1 MLLSKVNRVKLDYRK
16 ESLRRKT
23 LTKNSFG
30 DIYTSM
36 AFEKVLRELVKK
48 KGLRKVAQ
56 DLGINHGSLYRSI
69 MDGSNVGLDRIEAIL
84 TLFGYELKLSKR
96 KEARPIKSKP
106 FPSKR
111 RKEEL

>member
-1 MLLSKVNRVKLDYRK
+1 MG
-16 ESLRRKT
+16 KT
-23 LTKNSFG
+23 LTKVRFG

-84 TLFGYELKLSKR
+84 DLFGYELRISKR
-96 KEARPIKSKP
+96 KEVKPEKSKP
-106 FPSKR
+106 SQSRR
-111 RKEEL
+111 RKGDL